1 MKDIFKT
8 ILMAVLLVSI
18 FSCKKDTDKDENE
31 ISIKNYGAENYNLSI
46 LIDLSDR
53 ISLKKN
59 PNPTMEY
66 FQRDL
71 GYIKS
76 VSETFTQHLKEKRIR
91 QIDDKMQLFFNP
103 EPLDPKINSISKDLR
118 IVIDK
123 NNASKGFLNS
133 INANYTAQTA
143 KIYTSAIKDDN
154 YIGSDIWSFFDNKV
168 KDQCI
173 ENGYRNILIVLTDGY
188 VYYDGTLIKEK
199 NRSTY
204 ITPEL
209 IRKNGLNTQ
218 DWEKKI
224 KDQDFG
230 FIKINSDLS
239 NLEVL
244 VLGINPSKS
253 NPYEEKIIKAY
264 WTKWFAEMNIKHF
277 EIKNADLPSNMDK
290 IINDFILKKQQ
301 I

>member
-1 MKDIFKT
+1 MQSIFKS
-8 ILMAVLLVSI
+8 ILMAILLVSF
-18 FSCKKDTDKDENE
+18 FSCKQDSDKEENE
-31 ISIKNYGAENYNLSI
+31 VSIKKPVAENFNLSI

-66 FQRDL
+66 YQRDL

-76 VSETFTQHLKEKRIR
+76 VSETFTQHLKQKRIR

-103 EPLDPKINSISKDLR
+103 EPLDPKINSISQDLR
-118 IVIDK
+118 ISIDK
-123 NNASKGFLNS
+123 NNASKDLLNS
-133 INANYTAQTA
+133 INANYAAKTS
-143 KIYTSAIKDDN
+143 KIYNSAIKDDN

-173 ENGYRNILIVLTDGY
+173 ENGYRNILIILTDGY
-188 VYYDGTLIKEK
+188 MFYEGTVIKEK
-199 NRSTY
+199 NRTTY

-224 KDQDFG
+224 KDHDFG
-230 FIKINSDLS
+230 FIKINNDLS

-244 VLGINPSKS
+244 VLGINPSKT
-253 NPYEEKIIKAY
+253 NPYEEKVIKAY
-264 WTKWFAEMNIKHF
+264 WTKWFTEMKIKHF

-290 IINDFILKKQQ
+290 IITDFILKN
-301 I
+301 

>member
-1 MKDIFKT
+1 MKSIFKT
-8 ILMAVLLVSI
+8 ILMVILLVSV
-18 FSCKKDTDKDENE
+18 FSCKQESDKEENE
-31 ISIKNYGAENYNLSI
+31 ISIKKPGAENFNLSI

-66 FQRDL
+66 YQRDL

-76 VSETFTQHLKEKRIR
+76 VSETFTKHLKEKRIR

-103 EPLDPKINSISKDLR
+103 EPLDPEINTIAKNLR
-118 IVIDK
+118 ITIDK
-123 NNASKGFLNS
+123 NNASKDLLNS
-133 INANYTAQTA
+133 INASYASKTS
-143 KIYTSAIKDDN
+143 KIYESALKDN
-154 YIGSDIWSFFDNKV
+154 KYIGSDIWSFFDSKV

-173 ENGYRNILIVLTDGY
+173 DNKYRNILIVLTDGY
-188 VYYDGTLIKEK
+188 MFYESTVIKEK
-199 NRSTY
+199 NRTTY

-230 FIKINSDLS
+230 FIKINTDLS

-253 NPYEEKIIKAY
+253 NPYEEKVIKAY
-264 WTKWFAEMNIKHF
+264 WTKWFTEMNVKHF
-277 EIKNADLPSNMDK
+277 EIKNADLPSNMEK
-290 IINDFILKKQQ
+290 IIDDFILKKAE
-301 I
+301 